1 MPAGAAAGAALQYRM
16 LAASG
21 IDAPAAGSALTATTL
36 VQLATLAAIPVLS
49 LLLSLVGRPINHGLR
64 EAAWVGLG
72 LFIVLC
78 AIGAVLVKNKMILA
92 TGYNG
97 APAGLRHCDH
107 THGGDLL
114 NGHCARSTHA
124 EQNAIV
130 QAARHGVS
138 IEGATLYCS
147 NNPCLTC
154 AKLLINAGIGRVVYA
169 DGYPDQPAF
178 DILSEAGIVL
188 ERMSAQPATGGAA

>member
-1 MPAGAAAGAALQYRM
+1 MNE
-16 LAASG
+16 LARVEPPEDLLERPSW
-21 IDAPAAGSALTATTL
+21 DAYFMAIVRAVATR
-36 VQLATLAAIPVLS
+36 ATCS
-49 LLLSLVGRPINHGLR
+49 RR
-64 EAAWVGLG
+64 
-72 LFIVLC
+72 

-154 AKLLINAGIGRVVYA
+154 AKLLINAGVCRIVY
-169 DGYPDQPAF
+169 DSSYPDEIA
-178 DILSEAGIVL
+178 IGLLAEAGVSS
-188 ERMSAQPATGGAA
+188 ERFSGQRGA